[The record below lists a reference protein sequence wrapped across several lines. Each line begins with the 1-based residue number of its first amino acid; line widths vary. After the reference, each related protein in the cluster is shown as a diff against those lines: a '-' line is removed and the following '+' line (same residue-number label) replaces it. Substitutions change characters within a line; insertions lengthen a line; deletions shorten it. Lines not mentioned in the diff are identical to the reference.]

1 VAMQNLAGGC
11 EPDPAAVAHQEFG
24 AELAFERPDLL
35 GERGLCDVQS
45 RGGSHELTFPC
56 DGEEVGEVAEFHV
69 SAKPMHSIVNVSLT
83 DARATDQP
91 ERVPTVASVVAP
103 SATLA
108 ANERVQAKLDAGA
121 PVLHLAFGEAGLPVL
136 ASGADQLAAAARHN
150 GYGSVAGSPLMRA
163 AAAGYFERRG
173 VPTTPDQVLVAPGSK
188 PLLFG
193 LLSIL
198 PGDVVLPR
206 PSWVSY
212 AAQAALARKRVIGV
226 AIPENAGGVP
236 DPAALR
242 DALVHARSAGHRPG
256 ILVLTLP
263 DNPTG
268 TLAPRSLLVEIC
280 EIAQAH
286 GLLIVAD
293 EIYRDLAHE
302 PDAVCSPATLA
313 PDRVFVTNGLSKSM
327 ALGGWRIGFA
337 RLPDGP
343 LGADARRALAGLA
356 SEVWSSLA
364 APMQHAAA
372 YVLDEPDD
380 VREHVARSRRL
391 HRLVT
396 TAAHREVVAAGAE
409 CRAPAG
415 GFYLYPDLEP
425 VRSALG
431 VATGAELADLLL
443 ERHDVAVLHGEA
455 FGDEPAA
462 LRFRIATSLLHGRTD
477 DERWEALAAEDPVSL
492 PWIRSA
498 LDRLGKALRALGDG
512 D

>member
-1 VAMQNLAGGC
+1 MSITT
-11 EPDPAAVAHQEFG
+11 DIPA
-24 AELAFERPDLL
+24 
-35 GERGLCDVQS
+35 
-45 RGGSHELTFPC
+45 
-56 DGEEVGEVAEFHV
+56 
-69 SAKPMHSIVNVSLT
+69 
-83 DARATDQP
+83 
-91 ERVPTVASVVAP
+91 

-108 ANERVQAKLDAGA
+108 ANERVQAKLAAGV

-136 ASGADQLAAAARHN
+136 PSVAEQLASAVRLN
-150 GYGSVAGSPLMRA
+150 GYGSVAGSPAMRA

-173 VPTTPDQVLVAPGSK
+173 VATTTPEQIVVAPGSK
-188 PLLFG
+188 ALLFG
-193 LLSIL
+193 LLSVL

-206 PSWVSY
+206 PCWVSY
-212 AAQAALARKRVIGV
+212 AAQAALAGRQVIDV
-226 AIPENAGGVP
+226 PIPAAAGGVP

-242 DALVHARSAGHRPG
+242 EALAGARAAGRRPG

-268 TLAPRSLLVEIC
+268 TVASRSLVEEVC
-280 EIAQAH
+280 EVAH
-286 GLLIVAD
+286 EQELLIVCD

-302 PDAVCSPATLA
+302 PGELCSPAELA
-313 PDRVFVTNGLSKSM
+313 PDRVFITNGLSKSM

-343 LGADARRALAGLA
+343 LGTDAARALSGLA

-364 APMQHAAA
+364 APMQQAAA

-396 TAAHREVVAAGAE
+396 AAAHGEVVAAGAD

-425 VRSALG
+425 MRPALSALG
-431 VATGAELADLLL
+431 VDTGAQLAELLL
-443 ERHDVAVLHGEA
+443 ERQDVAVLPGEA

-462 LRFRIATSLLHGRTD
+462 LRFRMATSLLHGRTD
-477 DERWEALAAEDPVSL
+477 DEKWESLAADDPVAL
-492 PWIRSA
+492 PRIRSA
-498 LDRLGKALRALGDG
+498 LDRLGQALAALRDG
-512 D
+512 G

>member
-1 VAMQNLAGGC
+1 VTTL
-11 EPDPAAVAHQEFG
+11 ESF
-24 AELAFERPDLL
+24 
-35 GERGLCDVQS
+35 
-45 RGGSHELTFPC
+45 
-56 DGEEVGEVAEFHV
+56 
-69 SAKPMHSIVNVSLT
+69 
-83 DARATDQP
+83 
-91 ERVPTVASVVAP
+91 VPP

-108 ANERVQAKLDAGA
+108 ANERARERLDAGR

-136 ASGADQLAAAARHN
+136 PSVAERLAVAATQN
-150 GYGSVAGSPLMRA
+150 GYGSVAGSPRMRV

-173 VPTTPDQVLVAPGSK
+173 VPTTPDQIVVAPGSK
-188 PLLFG
+188 ALLFG

-212 AAQAALARKRVIGV
+212 AAQAALAGKRVIAA
-226 AIPENAGGVP
+226 AIPEQAGGVP

-242 DALVHARSAGHRPG
+242 EALANARCAGQRPG

-268 TLAPRSLLVEIC
+268 TLASRALLIEVC
-280 EIAQAH
+280 EIAQEH

-293 EIYRDLAHE
+293 EIYRDLAHD
-302 PDAVCSPATLA
+302 PDSVCSPAELTA
-313 PDRVFVTNGLSKSM
+313 DRAFVTNGLSKSM

-343 LGADARRALAGLA
+343 LGIDARAALTGLA

-364 APMQHAAA
+364 APMQHAAT

-409 CRAPAG
+409 CRGPEG

-425 VRSALG
+425 MRCAVG

-443 ERHDVAVLHGEA
+443 ERHDLAVLHGAA
-455 FGDEPAA
+455 FGDDPAA
-462 LRFRIATSLLHGRTD
+462 LRFRMATSLLHGRTD
-477 DERWEALAAEDPVSL
+477 DERWEALAADDPVSL

-498 LDRLGKALRALGDG
+498 LDRLGRTLRSLGHVSAPS
-512 D
+512 

>member
-1 VAMQNLAGGC
+1 MPITSPV
-11 EPDPAAVAHQEFG
+11 PA
-24 AELAFERPDLL
+24 
-35 GERGLCDVQS
+35 
-45 RGGSHELTFPC
+45 
-56 DGEEVGEVAEFHV
+56 
-69 SAKPMHSIVNVSLT
+69 
-83 DARATDQP
+83 
-91 ERVPTVASVVAP
+91 

-108 ANERVQAKLDAGA
+108 ANERVQAKLAAGV

-136 ASGADQLAAAARHN
+136 PSVADRLAAAVRLN
-150 GYGSVAGSPLMRA
+150 GYGSVAGSPVMRA

-173 VPTTPDQVLVAPGSK
+173 VATTPDQIVVAPGSK
-188 PLLFG
+188 ALLFG
-193 LLSIL
+193 LLSVL

-206 PSWVSY
+206 PCWVSY
-212 AAQAALARKRVIGV
+212 AAQAALAGRRVIDV
-226 AIPENAGGVP
+226 PIPAAAGGVP

-242 DALVHARSAGHRPG
+242 ETLAGARAAGHRPG

-268 TLAPRSLLVEIC
+268 TLASRSLVAEVC
-280 EIAQAH
+280 EIAHEQ
-286 GLLIVAD
+286 GLLIVCD

-302 PDAVCSPATLA
+302 PDAVCSPASLA

-343 LGADARRALAGLA
+343 LGNDAARALTGLA
-356 SEVWSSLA
+356 SEVWSSL
-364 APMQHAAA
+364 AAA

-396 TAAHREVVAAGAE
+396 TAAHHEVVAAGAE

-425 VRSALG
+425 MRPALATLG
-431 VATGAELADLLL
+431 VETGAELAELLL
-443 ERHDVAVLHGEA
+443 ERHDIAVLPGEA
-455 FGDEPAA
+455 FGDEPTA
-462 LRFRIATSLLHGRTD
+462 LRFRMATSLLHGRTD
-477 DERWEALAAEDPVSL
+477 DEKWEALAADDPVAL
-492 PWIRSA
+492 PRIRSA
-498 LDRLGKALRALGDG
+498 LDRLGQALTALRYGPS
-512 D
+512 

>member
-1 VAMQNLAGGC
+1 VPITSPQRI
-11 EPDPAAVAHQEFG
+11 AAV
-24 AELAFERPDLL
+24 
-35 GERGLCDVQS
+35 
-45 RGGSHELTFPC
+45 
-56 DGEEVGEVAEFHV
+56 
-69 SAKPMHSIVNVSLT
+69 
-83 DARATDQP
+83 
-91 ERVPTVASVVAP
+91 VPP

-108 ANERVQAKLDAGA
+108 ANERVQARLDAGVG
-121 PVLHLAFGEAGLPVL
+121 VLHLAFGEAGLPVL
-136 ASGADQLAAAARHN
+136 PSVAARLVAAAGHN
-150 GYGSVAGSPLMRA
+150 GYGTVAGSPAVRA

-173 VPTTPDQVLVAPGSK
+173 LPTTADQVVMAPGSK
-188 PLLFG
+188 ALLFG
-193 LLSIL
+193 LLSVL

-206 PSWVSY
+206 PCWVSY
-212 AAQAALARKRVIGV
+212 AAQAALAGKRVIDV
-226 AIPENAGGVP
+226 PIAAAAGGVP
-236 DPAALR
+236 DPGALR
-242 DALVHARSAGHRPG
+242 ETLARARAAGSRPG

-268 TLAPRSLLVEIC
+268 TLASRLLVAEVC
-280 EIAQAH
+280 EIATEH
-286 GLLIVAD
+286 GLLIVSD

-302 PDAVCSPATLA
+302 PNAVCSPAAVA

-337 RLPDGP
+337 RLADGP
-343 LGADARRALAGLA
+343 LGTDAGRALTGLA

-364 APMQHAAA
+364 APMQSAAV

-425 VRSALG
+425 MRPALSTLG
-431 VATGAELADLLL
+431 VETGAQLADLLL
-443 ERHDVAVLHGEA
+443 ERCNVAVLAGDV
-455 FGDEPAA
+455 FGDEPGA
-462 LRFRIATSLLHGRTD
+462 LRFRLATSLLHGSTD
-477 DERWEALAAEDPVSL
+477 DERWEALAADEPTSL

-498 LDRLGKALRALGDG
+498 LDRLGQALRTLGHG
-512 D
+512 A